1 MVINT
6 PEALQKIVENFLVDL
21 YKHRDCWE
29 WECSDCP
36 LYLREPGQDC
46 WGNMTR
52 CGWLLLASGASKI
65 LRK

>member
-1 MVINT
+1 MVKNT
-6 PEALQKIVENFLVDL
+6 PEALQKIIENLLVDL

-36 LYLREPGQDC
+36 FYLRESVRDC
-46 WGNMTR
+46 WGNTTR
-52 CGWLLLASGASKI
+52 CDWLLLATGASKI